1 MSTPRIDHRSLLRVA
16 VADEIEARGG
26 EAEDTRFVV
35 GLKAWFQ
42 SKGDPSMIR
51 ALVLTAALA
60 FAGAAAAQDPHAG
73 HHPPAQAAAPQPDVT
88 TVPSNGAMI
97 EGSPERFTA
106 TFPHPM
112 ILKTV
117 TLAAEGQE
125 PIVVTAPAA
134 PAAAT
139 ISVALPRLAP
149 GTYTAAWTAEGP
161 DGHKMSGTVSFM
173 VH

>member
-1 MSTPRIDHRSLLRVA
+1 
-16 VADEIEARGG
+16 
-26 EAEDTRFVV
+26 
-35 GLKAWFQ
+35 
-42 SKGDPSMIR
+42 MIR
-51 ALVLTAALA
+51 TLAFTAALA

-73 HHPPAQAAAPQPDVT
+73 HAGMQQQAPAASGVVT
-88 TVPSNGAMI
+88 TPADGAMTH
-97 EGSPERFTA
+97 GSPEQFAA

-117 TLAAEGQE
+117 TFTAEGQA

-139 ISVALPRLAP
+139 VGVALPRLAP

-161 DGHKMSGTVSFM
+161 DGHKMSGSIDFM

>member
-1 MSTPRIDHRSLLRVA
+1 
-16 VADEIEARGG
+16 
-26 EAEDTRFVV
+26 
-35 GLKAWFQ
+35 
-42 SKGDPSMIR
+42 MIR
-51 ALVLTAALA
+51 TLVLTAALA

-73 HHPPAQAAAPQPDVT
+73 HTMQAQAAAPQSGIT
-88 TVPSNGAMI
+88 TVPADGAMTS
-97 EGSPERFTA
+97 GSPERFSA

-117 TLAAEGQE
+117 TFTAEGQA

-139 ISVALPRLAP
+139 VNVALPRLAP

-161 DGHKMSGTVSFM
+161 DGHKMSGSISFM